1 MRINKQPEV
10 GDYVRILRQ
19 PLCTGIIAFIYDMKH
34 DSVLERVVELKN
46 TRGHGIVVVHIN
58 DCIVLKTADQILD
71 EQGALMPTEMARV
84 EEMFD

>member
-10 GDYVRILRQ
+10 GDYVRIL
-19 PLCTGIIAFIYDMKH
+19 PLPRCTGIIAFIYDMEH
-34 DSVLERVVELKN
+34 DSILERVVELKH
-46 TRGHGIVVVHIN
+46 TGIHGKVVVHIN

-71 EQGALMPTEMARV
+71 EQGLLMPLEMARV